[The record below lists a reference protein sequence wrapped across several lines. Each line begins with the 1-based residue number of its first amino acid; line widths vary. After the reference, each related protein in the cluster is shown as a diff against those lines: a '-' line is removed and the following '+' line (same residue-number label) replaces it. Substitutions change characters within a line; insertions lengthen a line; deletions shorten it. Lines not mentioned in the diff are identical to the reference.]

1 MPGIRRLRVGTG
13 FSYTTPSGQTLRDR
27 SELARIRSLAIPPAW
42 TDVWICPI
50 ANGHLQGT
58 GRDARGRKQY
68 RYHPRWSVVRGET
81 KYGRMLAFASAL
93 PKIRQRVEEDLRG
106 PGLTR
111 TKLLA
116 MVVRLLETTFIRI
129 GNEQYA
135 RENGS
140 FGLTT
145 LQGRH
150 IAVNGAT
157 IRFRFRG
164 KSGKI
169 GEVEITD
176 RRLAGLVRRCR
187 DLPGKELLQYID
199 EDGQPQPI
207 DSADVNEYLQSISG
221 DEFTAKDFRTW
232 AGTLLAARCL
242 AQSELAP
249 SATARR
255 SAVVATARAVAGSLG
270 NTPAICRKAY
280 IHPAILA
287 GHQDEKTFDRWRKS
301 AIGGARAG
309 LSDEESRLLR
319 FLEAGSSQ

>member
-1 MPGIRRLRVGTG
+1 MVTFREPAATPGAEAVSL
-13 FSYTTPSGQTLRDR
+13 SPALERD
-27 SELARIRSLAIPPAW
+27 
-42 TDVWICPI
+42 
-50 ANGHLQGT
+50 
-58 GRDARGRKQY
+58 
-68 RYHPRWSVVRGET
+68 RGET

-93 PKIRQRVEEDLRG
+93 PKIRQRVEEALRG

-280 IHPAILA
+280 IRSGDPRRASGRKDVGSVAEERNRRRARRFVRRGVSAPPFSGGGLQPV
-287 GHQDEKTFDRWRKS
+287 GSGSDRR
-301 AIGGARAG
+301 I
-309 LSDEESRLLR
+309 
-319 FLEAGSSQ
+319 